1 MALQSTT
8 AIATIT
14 LQQASSTVTFSGI
27 PNTYRDLVL
36 VANMKLLSSAE
47 PRLRFN
53 SDSTSSYSMVQMA
66 GNGSGTLSNTG
77 TQSFGWI
84 TPNSGTS
91 TTNFD
96 AYTAQLLDYSVTD
109 KHKTW
114 ISRYSPDA
122 VYVNA
127 LANRWAK
134 TEAINQIQFFTNASS
149 FAVGSTFS
157 LYGRIA

>member
-8 AIATIT
+8 AIATVT
-14 LQQASSTVTFSGI
+14 LQESSSTVTFSGI
-27 PNTYRDLVL
+27 PTTYRDLIL

-53 SDSTSSYSMVQMA
+53 SDSTTSYSMVQLA
-66 GNGSGTLSNTG
+66 ANGSGTLSNTG

-96 AYTAQLLDYSVTD
+96 LYTAQLLDYSATN

-114 ISRYSPDA
+114 LSRYNPDA
-122 VYVNA
+122 GYVNA
-127 LANRWAK
+127 LSNRWAK
-134 TEAINQIQFFTNASS
+134 TEAINTVQFFTSSSS
-149 FAVGSTFS
+149 FAAGSTFS
-157 LYGRIA
+157 IYGRIA